1 MFEEH
6 STAVNLSKSTSTCL
20 HGATVPRNND
30 SILVVLKLE
39 GERVLLCV
47 VSGGNACAGLRLF
60 NVLHELK
67 IHV

>member
-1 MFEEH
+1 MQ
-6 STAVNLSKSTSTCL
+6 
-20 HGATVPRNND
+20 GAMVPWNND

-39 GERVLLCV
+39 GEGVLLCV